1 VSSQRVALI
10 ASIIVAAAA
19 TISAVFLVL
28 QSQSQNL
35 LTIFAANSSSNSG
48 SNAGKLTIISV
59 SNSSLTNQST
69 YVISPDPFGNF
80 ANYTIHDGSS
90 ADKNNA
96 VGIVEISSLP
106 EGRYIVTQIEAS
118 SQYENDN
125 ISKTVE
131 IMNESRNGVAIF
143 NNFAWQEGEN
153 QQQQQQEVQNR
164 TSPIRNLTYY
174 VKFECGTI
182 SGDEGPLRP
191 GHYDTDIGILNKQD
205 FATQI
210 QWSVTANNSR
220 NTNSILR
227 TLEPQ
232 GSTNIVCKD
241 LQNIIGNDQR
251 FVEGFVII
259 NLPLEP
265 GLLAS
270 LSDGA
275 QVIGRN
281 LEDMNNLLEVQAFYT
296 ANALDEL
303 PHEVLVDKIT
313 FAIVNDTSGKIPL
326 EMINKT
332 LDITVPSSLNEISD
346 PEIKVKEVLAGKYSL
361 SPQELGNLQI
371 QIKSV
376 SGSVGTMI
384 DDHAISLSTV
394 MPQPSG

>member
-1 VSSQRVALI
+1 VSSHRVAVI
-10 ASIIVAAAA
+10 ASIVAAAA

-28 QSQSQNL
+28 QSQNL
-35 LTIFAANSSSNSG
+35 LTIFAANS

-59 SNSSLTNQST
+59 SDSSLTNQST
-69 YVISPDPFGNF
+69 YLISPDPFGNL

-90 ADKNNA
+90 ADENNA
-96 VGIVEISSLP
+96 AGIVEISDLP
-106 EGRYIVTQIEAS
+106 DGRYVVTQIEAS
-118 SQYENDN
+118 SQYQTDKV
-125 ISKTVE
+125 SKTVE
-131 IMNESRNGVAIF
+131 IMNQSRNGVATF
-143 NNFAWQEGEN
+143 NNIAWEEGE
-153 QQQQQQEVQNR
+153 QQQQQQQKVQNR

-205 FATQI
+205 FATKI

-220 NTNSILR
+220 NTNSIIR
-227 TLEPQ
+227 MLEPQ
-232 GSTNIVCKD
+232 SSTNIVCKD

-265 GLLAS
+265 GLLSS

-275 QVIGRN
+275 QVLGRN
-281 LEDMNNLLEVQAFYT
+281 FEDMNNLLEVQAFYT

-303 PHEVLVDKIT
+303 PHEVFVDKIT

-332 LDITVPSSLNEISD
+332 LDITMPSSLNEISD
-346 PEIKVKEVLAGKYSL
+346 PEIKVKEVLAEKYGFGL
-361 SPQELGNLQI
+361 STQQLANLQI
-371 QIKSV
+371 EIKSV

-394 MPQPSG
+394 IPQASG

>member
-1 VSSQRVALI
+1 MLGHRVAVI
-10 ASIIVAAAA
+10 ATIVAAAVA
-19 TISAVFLVL
+19 VTISAVFLVL
-28 QSQSQNL
+28 QSQNL
-35 LTIFAANSSSNSG
+35 LTIFAANSS
-48 SNAGKLTIISV
+48 NAGKLTLISV
-59 SNSSLTNQST
+59 SDSSLTNQST

-80 ANYTIHDGSS
+80 ANYTIQDGSS
-90 ADKNNA
+90 ADENNA
-96 VGIVEISSLP
+96 AGIVEISGLP
-106 EGRYIVTQIEAS
+106 EGRYVVTQIEAS
-118 SQYENDN
+118 SSSQYEMD
-125 ISKTVE
+125 KVYKRVE
-131 IMNESRNGVAIF
+131 VMNQSRNGVAIF
-143 NNFAWQEGEN
+143 NNTAWQEGE
-153 QQQQQQEVQNR
+153 QQQQQQQKVQNR

-205 FATQI
+205 FATKI

-220 NTNSILR
+220 NTNSIIR
-227 TLEPQ
+227 MLEPQ

-270 LSDGA
+270 LSDGT
-275 QVIGRN
+275 QVLGRN
-281 LEDMNNLLEVQAFYT
+281 FEDMNNLLEVQAFYT

-313 FAIVNDTSGKIPL
+313 FAMVNDTSGKIPL

-346 PEIKVKEVLAGKYSL
+346 PEVEVREVLAENYSL
-361 SPQELGNLQI
+361 STQELANLQI
-371 QIKSV
+371 AIKSV

>member
-1 VSSQRVALI
+1 VSGHRVAVI
-10 ASIIVAAAA
+10 ASIVAAAA

-28 QSQSQNL
+28 QSQNL
-35 LTIFAANSSSNSG
+35 LTIFAANSF
-48 SNAGKLTIISV
+48 NAGKLTIISV
-59 SNSSLTNQST
+59 SDSSLTNQSP
-69 YVISPDPFGNF
+69 YVISPDPFGNL
-80 ANYTIHDGSS
+80 ANYTIQDGSS
-90 ADKNNA
+90 ADENDA
-96 VGIVEISSLP
+96 AGIVEVSGLP
-106 EGRYIVTQIEAS
+106 DGRYVVAQIEAS
-118 SQYENDN
+118 SQYQTDM

-131 IMNESRNGVAIF
+131 IMNQSRRGVATF
-143 NNFAWQEGEN
+143 NNMAWQEGE
-153 QQQQQQEVQNR
+153 QQQQQEVQNR
-164 TSPIRNLTYY
+164 SSPIRNLTYY

-220 NTNSILR
+220 NTNSVIR
-227 TLEPQ
+227 MLEPQ

-241 LQNIIGNDQR
+241 LQNMIGNDQS

-275 QVIGRN
+275 QILGRN
-281 LEDMNNLLEVQAFYT
+281 FEDMNNLLEVQAFYT

-303 PHEVLVDKIT
+303 PHEVLVDKIAFT
-313 FAIVNDTSGKIPL
+313 IVNDTGGKIPL

-332 LDITVPSSLNEISD
+332 LDTTVPSSVNEISD
-346 PEIKVKEVLAGKYSL
+346 PEIKVKEVLAEKYGL
-361 SPQELGNLQI
+361 STKELANLQI
-371 QIKSV
+371 EIKSV

>member
-1 VSSQRVALI
+1 MSVHRVAVI
-10 ASIIVAAAA
+10 ASIVAAAV
-19 TISAVFLVL
+19 IVSAVFVVVL
-28 QSQSQNL
+28 QSPNI
-35 LTIFAANSSSNSG
+35 LTIFAANSSNV
-48 SNAGKLTIISV
+48 GKLTIISV
-59 SNSSLTNQST
+59 SEASLTNRSR

-80 ANYTIHDGSS
+80 PNYAIQDGSN
-90 ADKNNA
+90 ADENNA
-96 VGIVEISSLP
+96 PGIVEISGLP
-106 EGRYIVTQIEAS
+106 DGRYVVTQIEAS
-118 SQYENDN
+118 SQYQTDKL
-125 ISKTVE
+125 SKIVE
-131 IMNESRNGVAIF
+131 IMNQSSNGVATF
-143 NNFAWQEGEN
+143 NNIAWEEGER
-153 QQQQQQEVQNR
+153 QQEQQRQQEEQNR
-164 TSPIRNLTYY
+164 TSPIRNLTYN

-205 FATQI
+205 FAAKI
-210 QWSVTANNSR
+210 QWSVTANNSKT
-220 NTNSILR
+220 TNSIIR

-232 GSTNIVCKD
+232 ASTSIVCKD

-259 NLPLEP
+259 NVPLEP

-270 LSDGA
+270 LSDGT
-275 QVIGRN
+275 QVLGRSFK
-281 LEDMNNLLEVQAFYT
+281 DMNNLFEVQAFYT

-326 EMINKT
+326 EMVNKT

-346 PEIKVKEVLAGKYSL
+346 PEIKVKDVLAEKYAL
-361 SPQELGNLQI
+361 SAQELANLQI
-371 QIKSV
+371 AIKSV

-394 MPQPSG
+394 MPQASG